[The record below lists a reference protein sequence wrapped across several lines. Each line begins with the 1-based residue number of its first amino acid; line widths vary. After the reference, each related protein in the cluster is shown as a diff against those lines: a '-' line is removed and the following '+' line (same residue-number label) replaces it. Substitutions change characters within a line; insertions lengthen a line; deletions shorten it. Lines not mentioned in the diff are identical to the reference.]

1 MGNIPA
7 KITGKYQSY
16 DINTPFH
23 ATPAPT
29 LRRESSKMER
39 NEYIDFLDKGH
50 RVDAVEE
57 YIKNAKD
64 LKIYQFSGLM
74 DQSHIVEQNDK
85 VIELDGESNRKWFNM
100 EDEDDDGAGDLDDL
114 NQFEDH
120 ASNAVNELTQSKLN
134 ALVNEFNFNSKLNDM
149 PVDVTNESVR
159 SILIENSNG
168 KFKNLHLINLS
179 INYCLISVL
188 KNIFSFIFNYLDFLE
203 EHIEIMEKEQT
214 RQTSVDLIY

>member
-16 DINTPFH
+16 DINTPFQ

-29 LRRESSKMER
+29 LRRGSNMSSKLER
-39 NEYIDFLDKGH
+39 NEYIDFLGKDH
-50 RVDAVEE
+50 QVDPVEE
-57 YIKNAKD
+57 YIRNAKD
-64 LKIYQFSGLM
+64 MKIYQFSGIM

-100 EDEDDDGAGDLDDL
+100 EDEDDDGADDLDDL
-114 NQFEDH
+114 NHLDDH
-120 ASNAVNELTQSKLN
+120 ASNAVNQLTQSKLN

-149 PVDVTNESVR
+149 PVDVTNESIR

-168 KFKNLHLINLS
+168 KVKYFHLSFSLFRLNLFILILRLFRRAYTSYGKGAEQKN
-179 INYCLISVL
+179 
-188 KNIFSFIFNYLDFLE
+188 
-203 EHIEIMEKEQT
+203 
-214 RQTSVDLIY
+214 